1 MAATAD
7 KKGRL
12 AVTPDGRALRAEQKR
27 SERRDAI
34 LRAAEVVFCS
44 HGYPDASIS
53 DVIDAAG
60 ISRGTFYLYFDS
72 KDALYLEL
80 IDRFTG
86 LMTAALEVVDPH
98 GPDPALRIMENVGRV
113 VDVAFDHPELT
124 LLVLRESRG
133 VNPEIDLRL
142 DRLYDF
148 LYSML
153 EGALVNGASSGLTRR
168 VYAPVISTALVG
180 AFKEVFLHHLAPDG
194 PSRTDR
200 SALVESLYE
209 FGIRGLLLERSAPS
223 SPPPRTPQ

>member
-1 MAATAD
+1 MA
-7 KKGRL
+7 
-12 AVTPDGRALRAEQKR
+12 VSPDRRALRAEQKR

-34 LRAAEVVFCS
+34 LRTAERVLCER
-44 HGYPDASIS
+44 GYPDASIS

-80 IDRFTG
+80 IERFTG
-86 LMTAALEVVDPH
+86 LVTAALEVVDPA
-98 GPDPALRIMENVGRV
+98 GPDPANGIFENVARV

-133 VNPEIDLRL
+133 VNPEIDQRL

-148 LYSML
+148 LQSMV
-153 EGALVNGASSGLTRR
+153 EGALVNGATSGLTRK

-180 AFKEVFLHHLAPDG
+180 AFKEVFLRHLTPQG
-194 PSRTDR
+194 PSKTDR
-200 SALVESLYE
+200 RALVEALFE
-209 FGIRGLLLERSAPS
+209 FGIRGLLLAPPAPS
-223 SPPPRTPQ
+223 SPPPRRSPE